1 MSSIRSYGTGAAKAV
16 HALLQLTQM
25 DCGGSCAAAAVLL
38 SAYNGHDYNLDITE
52 LCRLDQHYYQAAMRV
67 IDLRCRLRIEPHLL
81 IQNGDE
87 VFQKLAADW
96 PQLHVKY
103 QSEPTTELH
112 YQEELSEEPS
122 HD

>member
-1 MSSIRSYGTGAAKAV
+1 MTSISSYGTGAAKAV
-16 HALLQLTQM
+16 HALLQLTRM
-25 DCGGSCAAAAVLL
+25 DCGGSGAAAAVLL

-96 PQLHVKY
+96 PQLHVNYSSKPGI
-103 QSEPTTELH
+103 EGE
-112 YQEELSEEPS
+112 QEELSEGASDE
-122 HD
+122 